1 MDKKLCIRCGTRN
14 GGNSPRCWYC
24 HAYVTPELQAA
35 FDGENRL
42 RPVRPKKE
50 RTTVVFVVL
59 RMHVVSEPPDD
70 LTPDDDGEIIAV
82 AVDHTRT
89 LLSPTDALPEDKG
102 HKVVLTA
109 IEAADVVDRR

>member
-1 MDKKLCIRCGTRN
+1 M
-14 GGNSPRCWYC
+14 
-24 HAYVTPELQAA
+24 APEPKAA
-35 FDGENRL
+35 VDSEERL
-42 RPVRPKKE
+42 GPVRPKKE

-59 RMHVVSEPPDD
+59 RMHVASERLGD

-82 AVDHTRT
+82 AVDHTRAMLMT
-89 LLSPTDALPEDKG
+89 MDAPQEDKS